1 MKNNPTFLSIVISTY
16 FWAGLFLISA
26 ILFPISVLI
35 WLFTFLFDK
44 NLFLLHNFTSLWS
57 SIILA
62 VNPYWRTKITGKEKV
77 RRGETYVMVSNH
89 QSGADILVLF
99 KLFLPFIWVAKKE
112 LFYVP
117 FIGWNM
123 SLNRYISL
131 ERSRSKSKRMMMDK
145 AVAVI
150 RKGNSVMIFPEGT
163 RTKDGNLQPFKS
175 GAFRL
180 ALETGSPLLP
190 IAIKGTFY
198 AIKKGGFIIH
208 KNHDLEA
215 VLLDPIPFETIRD
228 MEPREIALKVHDL
241 IMKETRH

>member
-1 MKNNPTFLSIVISTY
+1 
-16 FWAGLFLISA
+16 
-26 ILFPISVLI
+26 
-35 WLFTFLFDK
+35 
-44 NLFLLHNFTSLWS
+44 
-57 SIILA
+57 
-62 VNPYWRTKITGKEKV
+62 
-77 RRGETYVMVSNH
+77 
-89 QSGADILVLF
+89 
-99 KLFLPFIWVAKKE
+99 VAKKE